1 MTIDQGLIKNIPIG
15 IEKLKLL
22 FKGKSFLY

>member
-1 MTIDQGLIKNIPIG
+1 MTIDQGLIKNIPIE

-22 FKGKSFLY
+22 FKGISFLY